1 MIEERKLFL
10 EVIDDIST
18 LPSFLDHFEKEAEQA
33 KQELQMSGKKIESI
47 SIKIPVLMD
56 QRFTQLQILN
66 ATVEHFE
73 KELDVLKS
81 KYFRKYLENY
91 QRSLSSRD
99 VEKYVAGE
107 KEVVDMSMI
116 INDIALMR
124 NIFISITKG
133 IDAMSFQ
140 INNITKLRTAGLDD
154 AKID

>member
-10 EVIDDIST
+10 GLVDDTST
-18 LPSFLDHFEKEAEQA
+18 LPTFIDYFEKEASEAKEQL
-33 KQELQMSGKKIESI
+33 EMSGKKIESI
-47 SIKIPVLMD
+47 SKKIPVIMD

-66 ATVEHFE
+66 AAVEHFE
-73 KELDVLKS
+73 KMLDVLKS

-91 QRSLSSRD
+91 PRSLSSRD

-107 KEVVDMSMI
+107 KEVVDMAMI
-116 INDIALMR
+116 INEIALMR
-124 NIFISITKG
+124 NVFISITKG

-154 AKID
+154 ASID